1 MIKQIP
7 FVFAMMDEMA
17 EQADL
22 NGAVWKVNMIFILN
36 RGKCLFEPIGPTYSG
51 ILLENSLYR
60 YDREFY
66 PVQLHTKNGVL
77 YLRRDGA
84 IIG

>member
-7 FVFAMMDEMA
+7 FVFTMMDEMA
-17 EQADL
+17 EQVNL
-22 NGAVWKVNMIFILN
+22 NEAVWKVNIVFILN
-36 RGKCLFEPIGPTYSG
+36 RGKYLFEPIGTTYFG

-66 PVQLHTKNGVL
+66 PVQLHTKNEVL
-77 YLRRDGA
+77 YLRRDGV

>member
-7 FVFAMMDEMA
+7 FVFAMMDEMV
-17 EQADL
+17 EQVDL
-22 NGAVWKVNMIFILN
+22 NGAVWKVNIVFILN
-36 RGKCLFEPIGPTYSG
+36 RGRYLFEPIGTTYSG
-51 ILLENSLYR
+51 IPLENSLYR

-66 PVQLHTKNGVL
+66 PVQLHTKNKVL